1 MRYLIILTHADGHQ
15 SYLTHN
21 DRTRW
26 ERRAARRH
34 QSEFV
39 SKLQAGYFP
48 HIAMVA
54 LVAV

>member
-1 MRYLIILTHADGHQ
+1 MRYQIILTHADGRQ

-21 DRTRW
+21 DRTHW
-26 ERRAARRH
+26 ERRAAMRH
-34 QSEFV
+34 QCEFV

-48 HIAMVA
+48 HIAVVA